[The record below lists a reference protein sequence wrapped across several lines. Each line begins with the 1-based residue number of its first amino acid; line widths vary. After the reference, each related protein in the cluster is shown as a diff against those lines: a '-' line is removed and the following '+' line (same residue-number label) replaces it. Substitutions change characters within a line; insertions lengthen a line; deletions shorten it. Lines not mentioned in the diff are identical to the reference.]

1 MSNGCW
7 DEPPKYAVSPVYGAQ
22 QRCAVRMRAVCL
34 LLSVYALVWAKPVHA
49 QDVQRFHPALS
60 DGGFLGIDATRTPGS
75 LRGAVHAWSDL
86 SLGVVELRLPGGNVT
101 PVQERL
107 MLHLGGEL
115 GLGGR
120 LAVGF
125 RLPLIV
131 YQDGAYQTKD
141 SFNVTD
147 PQLWARYRLIGTS
160 SDDENEPQD
169 GPGLALQGGVTLPVG
184 GRQAVVS
191 EADGVRLPSAVA
203 GQPFASDGA
212 ARTEVALLGDF
223 HLLGAG
229 AAAYVGYRHHFW
241 ARDGVAASATGA
253 HDELSFGAALK
264 FPLPALPQLAA
275 VAELRG
281 VTGMKRAADTA
292 LELAFGARVRFGA
305 WLFALGAG
313 FGLTQGVGSP
323 DVRVVSGLYFVPP
336 RADSDHD
343 GVDDSD
349 DQCSFLAEDSDG
361 FQDEDGCPDPDNDN
375 DLVPDLDDKCPNQ
388 PAEEGRDD
396 NEDGCTDA

>member
-1 MSNGCW
+1 MSNGCA
-7 DEPPKYAVSPVYGAQ
+7 DK
-22 QRCAVRMRAVCL
+22 RCAVSAEWSALRVACARAFVL
-34 LLSVYALVWAKPVHA
+34 LGLYALAATAPARA

-60 DGGFLGIDATRTPGS
+60 DAGFLGIDATRTPGS
-75 LRGAVHAWSDL
+75 LRAAMHLWSDV
-86 SLGVVELRLPGGNVT
+86 SLGTVALRLPTGTVT

-107 MLHLGGEL
+107 MLHLGAEL

-120 LAVGF
+120 AAVGF
-125 RLPLIV
+125 RLPLIA
-131 YQDGAYQTKD
+131 YQDGAYQTKE
-141 SFNVTD
+141 SFMLSD
-147 PQLWARYRLIGTS
+147 PQLWARYRLIGPS

-169 GPGLALQGGVTLPVG
+169 GPGLALQGGVSLPLGRREPVVG
-184 GRQAVVS
+184 SDVA
-191 EADGVRLPSAVA
+191 LPSRVA
-203 GQPFASDGA
+203 GRPFASDGYP
-212 ARTEVALLGDF
+212 RTELALLADF

-229 AAAYVGYRHHFW
+229 AAAYVGWRHHFW
-241 ARDGVAASATGA
+241 EKDSVAASATGA
-253 HDELSFGAALK
+253 HDELTFGAALK
-264 FPLPALPQLAA
+264 FPLPALPSLAG
-275 VAELRG
+275 VVELRG

-292 LELAFGARVRFGA
+292 LELGLGGRLRFGA

-323 DVRVVSGLYFVPP
+323 DLRVMSGLSFVPP
-336 RADSDHD
+336 RSDSDRD

-349 DQCSFLAEDSDG
+349 DQCGFLAEDRDG
-361 FQDEDGCPDPDNDN
+361 HEDDDGCPDPDNDN